1 MRRVDLV
8 RAPHP
13 GEEMRIMRRRFAV
26 VPLALSLLVASAV
39 SAAAA
44 NCKPENLDGL
54 WVASPTDGQFPT
66 CLIEVSRSG
75 NMQRGRCFIGATERA
90 DTTVRGQLKLER
102 NCRLTADLLIK
113 SGSFKGRWQFRG
125 FREFGNQNVLFKGFM
140 FQQRRQVESL
150 MFRLS

>member
-1 MRRVDLV
+1 
-8 RAPHP
+8 
-13 GEEMRIMRRRFAV
+13 MRRRFTI
-26 VPLALSLLVASAV
+26 VPLALSLLVASAI

-66 CLIEVSRSG
+66 CLIDAQRSG
-75 NMQRGRCFIGATERA
+75 NMREGRCFIGATTRA
-90 DTTVRGQLKLER
+90 DTTVHGQLKLER
-102 NCRLTADLLIK
+102 NCRLTADFLIK

-140 FQQRRQVESL
+140 FQQRRQVEFL